1 MTAHTPTPDPA
12 LHLRADGISFSYPG
26 QAADRRVLTDVSLV
40 VPAGRPTGLLGE
52 NGSGK
57 STLLRILA
65 GDLASDAG
73 ACDVPGPVGM
83 LRQEL
88 PFGPAAR
95 IDEILEDAL
104 ARSRRLE
111 QELIGAGEALA
122 DGTAEAAARY
132 DALLAEATLADVW
145 NGAPRRGDPRRART
159 RSPGRRHRARRD
171 QRRPARAAR
180 ARTC

>member
-65 GDLASDAG
+65 GDRAADAG

-88 PFGPAAR
+88 PFGPRTPLADVVAAA
-95 IDEILEDAL
+95 LE
-104 ARSRRLE
+104 RSRRLE
-111 QELIGAGEALA
+111 RELVAAGEELA
-122 DGTAEAAARY
+122 DGPPAAAAR
-132 DALLAEATLADVW
+132 DARLLPEAPLADVW
-145 NGAPRRGDPRRART
+145 HAGRRAAALSANGS
-159 RSPGRRHRARRD
+159 RS
-171 QRRPARAAR
+171 
-180 ARTC
+180 RTC